1 MTSPAAFRF
10 ASATHADRLV
20 AGVPAAARLA
30 QALRAVQADA
40 PLVLVLPE
48 GGALAPATLAEIARL
63 APGMAVAI
71 RTRAEGC
78 VIPGEALPDAAE
90 LAAILAGAAPPPSPP
105 ADPLAA
111 LDAAGRA
118 ILCATAKAGDGIVAR
133 ALNRPISRA
142 VSARLLRLGWVRPG
156 HATVL
161 TALAALA
168 MLVCL
173 IAFPSPAGLVAG
185 AVLFQIAS
193 VIDGV
198 DGEIARATFRSSRS
212 GASLDSLVDAFTNLA
227 FLGGAGA
234 SFALQGEG
242 TAALVGAGACAVQ
255 AAGLGL
261 LGRAAWRRE
270 RVLHFDSVKRT
281 RQARPAQ
288 RRSLIDKLATRDVY
302 AFVFMLAAL
311 GGVLASALALFL
323 LASLVWLAVVIRSL
337 R

>member
-1 MTSPAAFRF
+1 
-10 ASATHADRLV
+10 
-20 AGVPAAARLA
+20 
-30 QALRAVQADA
+30 
-40 PLVLVLPE
+40 
-48 GGALAPATLAEIARL
+48 
-63 APGMAVAI
+63 
-71 RTRAEGC
+71 
-78 VIPGEALPDAAE
+78 
-90 LAAILAGAAPPPSPP
+90 
-105 ADPLAA
+105 
-111 LDAAGRA
+111 
-118 ILCATAKAGDGIVAR
+118 
-133 ALNRPISRA
+133 
-142 VSARLLRLGWVRPG
+142 
-156 HATVL
+156 
-161 TALAALA
+161 

-270 RVLHFDSVKRT
+270 RVLHFDSVKRA

-302 AFVFMLAAL
+302 AFAFMLAAL